1 METGRLFVVAAPSGA
16 GKTSL
21 VKALT
26 ERNTDV
32 SVSISHT
39 TRKRRPDEKNGVN
52 YYFVSQNA
60 FSEIQRSG
68 GFIESADVF
77 GNAYGTSK
85 KEADRILSSGKHLIL
100 EIDWQGA
107 KQIRLRLPEA
117 ESIYILP
124 PSISALRERLLGRG
138 QDDNETIQ
146 KRMDE
151 AISEVSHYSEFDHLI
166 INEKFDLALQQF
178 EEITLKNSKE
188 YQLARQSAK
197 YSDLLANLLRSKP
210 V

>member
-107 KQIRLRLPEA
+107 EQIRLRLPEA

>member
-1 METGRLFVVAAPSGA
+1 MKKGLLFVVAAPSGA

-26 ERNTDV
+26 ERNKDV
-32 SVSISHT
+32 CVSISHT

-52 YYFVSQNA
+52 YYFVSQTE

-77 GNAYGTSK
+77 GNAYGMSQ
-85 KEADRILSSGKHLIL
+85 KEADRILSSGNHLIL

-107 KQIRLRLPEA
+107 EQIRSRLPEA

-178 EEITLKNSKE
+178 EEITLKGSKE
-188 YQLARQSAK
+188 YQLAQQSVK
-197 YSDLLANLLRSKP
+197 YSNLLANLLESKQ

>member
-77 GNAYGTSK
+77 GNAYGTSQ

-107 KQIRLRLPEA
+107 EQIRLRLPEA